1 MDKSKKKSIHP
12 RSLSRDSQRQPVIP
26 NDGDE
31 HFSNG
36 VFQFNITA
44 LLDWLAHEPQEVIRV
59 PINIWRETE
68 KEEAYVEQA
77 DITRPIV
84 IAEIAPD
91 YRDFCLKI
99 DEEDWIAR
107 GYCLI
112 DGYHRVK
119 KARRLGVDTLPAIV
133 LRMEQHIQF
142 MYDGYDQYVDYWN
155 EKLAYRQEQKQTTV
169 LK

>member
-1 MDKSKKKSIHP
+1 M
-12 RSLSRDSQRQPVIP
+12 
-26 NDGDE
+26 
-31 HFSNG
+31 
-36 VFQFNITA
+36 
-44 LLDWLAHEPQEVIRV
+44 

-77 DITRPIV
+77 DITRSIV

-99 DEEDWIAR
+99 AEEDWISR